1 MMNAD
6 ALVSKVTDLRP
17 PAPSVVKLLG
27 LLNRPD
33 ADSDA
38 VIRVVEQDGVLSA
51 KVLSLCNSAWFGS
64 ASPVASI
71 SQALLRIGFAQLHR
85 IVMAVGFGSMMNT
98 PLTGYA
104 IEDQE
109 LWQHSLLTALLARKI
124 IESAKGFPG
133 DASIVF
139 TAALV
144 HDIGKLVLN
153 TTLDPDTQAAV
164 QALITTGEHHR
175 LDAER
180 KVIGC
185 DHAEVG
191 AALLTRWN
199 LPENIAEAVAH
210 HHAPP
215 LQPAPAL
222 SSIVHLANL
231 IAHEAGSAPGW
242 DSFAIPM
249 VSEVPDALGLSVHDL
264 DVLVMTA
271 FDLLQS
277 EPELASTHEPTP

>member
-1 MMNAD
+1 MNAE

-17 PAPSVVKLLG
+17 PAPSVVRLLG

-38 VIRVVEQDGVLSA
+38 VIRVVEMDGVLSA
-51 KVLSLCNSAWFGS
+51 KVLSLCNSAWFGC
-64 ASPVASI
+64 ASPVGSI
-71 SQALLRIGFAQLHR
+71 SQALLRLGFAQLHR

-104 IEDQE
+104 IEDHE

-124 IESAKGFPG
+124 IESAEGFPG

-153 TTLDPDTQAAV
+153 TTLDPCKQAAV
-164 QALITTGEHHR
+164 QALIATGEHR
-175 LDAER
+175 LSAER
-180 KVIGC
+180 NVIGC

-199 LPENIAEAVAH
+199 LPENIVEAVAH

-222 SSIVHLANL
+222 SAIVHLANG

-249 VSEVPDALGLSVHDL
+249 VSEVPEALGLAPRDL

-277 EPELASTHEPTP
+277 EPELASPHEPTP